1 MAEEFQYQKE
11 RQKFGRTGAFED
23 TDIQIVGSVIHNET
37 QEAMYQLRNPN
48 KVVLDNIPVLSEH
61 RVNTERVATNNR
73 GMSHKVGGW
82 PAGIDWQ
89 EPAEVN
95 KYMRKLAK
103 EPSYGYVQ
111 AAKDLVAGASRS
123 IK

>member
-1 MAEEFQYQKE
+1 
-11 RQKFGRTGAFED
+11 
-23 TDIQIVGSVIHNET
+23 
-37 QEAMYQLRNPN
+37 
-48 KVVLDNIPVLSEH
+48 
-61 RVNTERVATNNR
+61 
-73 GMSHKVGGW
+73 MSHKVGGW

-103 EPSYGYVQ
+103 EPAYGYVQ